1 MNSAKVLAL
10 LSAAVGVACAGQQ
23 PPAAYVDTRIG
34 SGGVGFGI
42 GGINPGAQVP
52 YGALRLGPDTSLGLG
67 ASRSTALMDCWR
79 CLGARAHVG
88 AAVGPFFM
96 CACVWCAD

>member
-1 MNSAKVLAL
+1 MNQAANVVAVLCAAL
-10 LSAAVGVACAGQQ
+10 GVVHAGQL

-67 ASRSTALMDCWR
+67 ESRSFMRVMFEHICASH
-79 CLGARAHVG
+79 AH
-88 AAVGPFFM
+88 A
-96 CACVWCAD
+96 